1 MNDLDDD
8 DADLRVDD
16 VVVEPCVDIIDVDID
31 DKPKGLGSDDESP
44 ATTDEPALEYD
55 VVETTRG
62 VDVMTFWLL
71 VATTRLD
78 CFFIMVLVY
87 HLRIGCKVECSLGI
101 SAE

>member
-16 VVVEPCVDIIDVDID
+16 DVVVEPRVDIMDVDMVD
-31 DKPKGLGSDDESP
+31 ELKGLGSDKESP
-44 ATTDEPALEYD
+44 ATIDEPALEYD

-62 VDVMTFWLL
+62 VDVTTFWLF

-78 CFFIMVLVY
+78 CFFIMVFVY
-87 HLRIGCKVECSLGI
+87 HLRIGCKLEGS
-101 SAE
+101 

>member
-1 MNDLDDD
+1 MNDLDD

-16 VVVEPCVDIIDVDID
+16 DVVIEPRVDIIDVDMD
-31 DKPKGLGSDDESP
+31 EELKGLGSDKESP
-44 ATTDEPALEYD
+44 PTIDEPALEYD

-62 VDVMTFWLL
+62 VDVTTFWLL

-87 HLRIGCKVECSLGI
+87 HLWIGCKLEGSLGI
-101 SAE
+101 TT